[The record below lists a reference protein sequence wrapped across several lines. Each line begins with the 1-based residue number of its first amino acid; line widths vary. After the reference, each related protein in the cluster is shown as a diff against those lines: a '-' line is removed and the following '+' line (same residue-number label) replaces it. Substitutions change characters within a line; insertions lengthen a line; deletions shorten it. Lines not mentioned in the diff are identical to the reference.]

1 MRTFSLFTTD
11 TRYRVPTLT
20 LIAAEDEA
28 RAVALAYDNL
38 AQSEFHTAVEVREGD
53 IRLCRVLRDGAA
65 ADRSQANSVTPIGLA
80 PACGP
85 GGA

>member
-1 MRTFSLFTTD
+1 MRTFSFFTTD

-20 LIAAEDEA
+20 LVVAENEA
-28 RAVALAYDNL
+28 RAIALAYDNL
-38 AQSEFHTAVEVREGD
+38 TRSEFHTAVEIREGD
-53 IRLCRVLRDGAA
+53 SHLCRVLRDRAT
-65 ADRSQANSVTPIGLA
+65 ADRSQANGVTPIDLA